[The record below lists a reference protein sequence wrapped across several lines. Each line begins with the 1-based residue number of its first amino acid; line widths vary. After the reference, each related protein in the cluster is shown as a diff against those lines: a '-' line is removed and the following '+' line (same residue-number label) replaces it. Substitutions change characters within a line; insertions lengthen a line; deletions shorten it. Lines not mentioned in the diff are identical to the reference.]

1 MLLTTFG
8 SRGDVQPLLALAVAL
23 KALGADARVCA
34 PPDEEFA
41 KLFTAADVPL
51 LPAFTSVREWVA
63 EMLPKRATISLPK
76 VAAQVMAAQY
86 EAISAAA
93 EGCDV
98 MVATGLFSSVA
109 AARSVAEKLSMR
121 YVHAAYCP
129 IFLPSPYQP
138 PFEFPSHPHPPDV
151 TDIQVLWD
159 KNVQV
164 MNELFGE
171 GLNTLR
177 ASIGLPRV
185 DNVRDYAYTDRPWLA
200 ADPVLAPWREPA
212 KIDVVQTGAWILPD
226 ERPLP
231 AELLAFLDAGAP
243 PVYVGLGSL
252 PAPKDFARMA
262 IDVVRAQGRRVLIS
276 RGWAELALVDDR
288 EDCFIVGDINQ
299 QALFPRVAA
308 VVHHGG
314 AGTTTTAARAGSPQ
328 VVVPQ
333 IADQPYWAGRV
344 RDLGIGSAHEG
355 PTPTA
360 ESLSVALEA
369 ALNPGARARALTV
382 ASTIHSDGAMRAAK
396 RLHALQL

>member
-1 MLLTTFG
+1 
-8 SRGDVQPLLALAVAL
+8 
-23 KALGADARVCA
+23 
-34 PPDEEFA
+34 
-41 KLFTAADVPL
+41 
-51 LPAFTSVREWVA
+51 
-63 EMLPKRATISLPK
+63 
-76 VAAQVMAAQY
+76 
-86 EAISAAA
+86 
-93 EGCDV
+93 

-109 AARSVAEKLSMR
+109 AARSVAEKQGMR

-129 IFLPSPYQP
+129 IFLPSPYQR
-138 PFEFPSHPHPPDV
+138 PFEYPSHPHPPGV
-151 TDIQVLWD
+151 TDTQVLWD
-159 KNVQV
+159 RDVQV

-177 ASIGLPRV
+177 ASIGLPKV
-185 DNVRDYAYTDRPWLA
+185 DNVRDHCHTDRPWLA
-200 ADPVLAPWREPA
+200 ADPVLAPWRQPA

-243 PVYVGLGSL
+243 PVYVGFGSL

-262 IDVVRAQGRRVLIS
+262 IDVVRAQGRRILIS

-288 EDCFIVGDINQ
+288 EDCFIVGEVNQ

-314 AGTTTTAARAGSPQ
+314 AGTTTAAARAGCPQ

-333 IADQPYWAGRV
+333 IVDQPYWGSRV
-344 RDLGIGSAHEG
+344 RDLGIGSAHDG

-360 ESLSVALEA
+360 ESLSTALES
-369 ALNPGARARALTV
+369 ALNPGTRARALAV
-382 ASTIHSDGAMRAAK
+382 ADTILGDGAMRAAK
-396 RLHALQL
+396 LLLEAT